1 MEAILPFKIKNE
13 QKFYESALKVGY
25 NEMEIY
31 KFIYVMQQSDMDIF
45 PKMHDERIN
54 ILIYGWELCEDYKQK
69 LSPDEWELPEE
80 MEVMLKLLVPW
91 SMDIWFSKEF
101 DKCKFYLKNGLI
113 HCLNRARDLLMRMP
127 DMMQINWDFLLLY
140 NLKPWNV
147 LYLKN
152 LTVTKEKTLEN
163 GAQSIETEE
172 LPPTNEDIAYVNL
185 EQLPLIVLRL
195 VKIFDQSSID
205 MVKTLCMRVIAAWNK
220 IHQTELETSGSRRPY
235 IPPEDKRCLLLI
247 CHIYLMAVYES
258 DDVKGYV
265 IDNMINNIRFY
276 YQGFQNSTAMY
287 AMDNLEYTPARFI
300 ALTNIHLRVQKR
312 DFFDFFIW
320 NKYDTSLVNLFGVV
334 SQAYKSY
341 LLGNLLM
348 ELNNMNEDDFASN
361 IPLYK
366 RLMNSYVNEREKS
379 EIFLLNEL
387 DKLEAQRYAHN
398 IIQTVRNVTD
408 FKNKICK
415 GNRMSNIGNYE
426 NSDDTVTPLA
436 DTNDENPAELKVEE
450 VKEELVGEELE
461 DEEERVR
468 IKESELR
475 LDPIFQNLPN
485 NESILYYVYEVLAKK
500 VDYKG
505 WHFAKIVLLM
515 KIIDHELNMIE
526 TWRYHPGLT
535 TDFMLNLEVKLSH
548 HYVDLAKIFKDHPFL
563 EQEFWLTAFYLNPT
577 PDIYETI
584 KRLGM
589 RNNRKRTDEHSKLVM
604 SIDNI
609 DAKYGLLSSTIDVK
623 EIASLAN
630 TDDPDTDYDP
640 LFSALHSLRVP
651 DSLVKDMIT
660 AIFLPRNRSFAWVVD
675 WAILRSR
682 CKMIMTSMKEKKRF
696 VELNMAEAN
705 ERLKYLIIDY
715 EKYKN
720 RPQLDYGTIEEGYE
734 NLMTSADFDKETDE
748 EEEEEEDDFEDD
760 EDVYESKKRGRGSFA
775 AAARKKEE
783 EKVQDDNSQED
794 DPFLMG
800 KRRTRART
808 AATLASFLF
817 QTLPRSSRRKRNQ
830 KPLEEETKPDDDKTS
845 ADNDDKSSDSKSPIT
860 TSDSPQPSSPLTAD
874 GDEKDTEIEIIPTKN
889 IKECLRER
897 PTFLNSTQGFQDLI
911 DIWDVEKTD
920 LQSIDEN
927 CVSLMESSAVL
938 QRAVKWKLLNK
949 EINPM
954 GCDEQEYIDE
964 TEMIIHNAEF
974 AIKMEL
980 NLSAIKE
987 EVVAEVLEEVGN
999 EETSK
1004 AMEVDADKENIT
1016 EKIDEMEEAITAK
1029 EAVELESI
1037 VLEESTVEKVTE
1049 IESNETEQ
1057 NKETSTL
1064 EDNSTESI
1072 NSDMST
1078 VAFKDSGEVS
1088 ESNTEMHSKRNSVNN
1103 DTELEMEKIPENDL
1117 NKSTETTTEHK
1128 ESTETEQEKINKE
1141 QLEDEE
1147 ITQNTNKDEKETKQ
1161 ASETENKADTSTKES
1176 ETNEKPS
1183 KDTEIKITD
1192 ELNKTDLENKI
1203 EANEKQPKQEENKD
1217 LATESISEKSTDVE
1231 KSMEMD
1237 LDKLTTID
1245 KATNQ
1250 TEEKAEDA
1258 SLKLTEVPETSEIKE
1273 VKNEKPAK
1281 DKDSNQLKQA
1291 KDSNEILLDKDK
1303 SLQEVNS
1310 KDTNKTDIKTSQTLE
1325 NEDKEANKTEDKP
1338 NEEHQITKETLEKDL
1353 ELNTEDSTTANK
1365 EDKVISCETHPKG
1378 EETLESETIDKDSHS
1393 QSLQEDLNIIL
1404 HYSSGEELDKSDNE
1418 TEKLTVAS
1426 VKSEDNQES
1435 TDSDT
1440 RNLKNL
1446 CLTKNVKVL
1455 VRKLRAADLTSLRQ
1469 PKVKILRVNYDKY
1482 AEEFRNKR
1490 RRITNKAYLDIDDS
1504 SNHSYG
1510 TNTSSSDAYRP
1521 SRVKRKIPLRRH
1533 SMRQA
1538 MRTSESDNDDSTN
1551 SDDLKLSTMV
1561 LKTKVRNRR
1570 LSTPSSSQSS
1580 TFAAVSSSS
1589 KRALGPKSTRY
1600 AAGPKSTRHTAGPK
1614 SAKHN
1619 LVVIPRS
1626 ASGLKLRISNAEQTT
1641 QETGVGKT
1649 RSSTSIEYDEIIQ
1662 LSSSSSDACIV
1673 NELAPIVEEVIEVDD
1688 HPLFEEEM
1696 VI

>member
-13 QKFYESALKVGY
+13 QKFFESALKVGY

-31 KFIYVMQQSDMDIF
+31 KFIYVMQQSDLDIF

-69 LSPDEWELPEE
+69 LNPNEWELPEE
-80 MEVMLKLLVPW
+80 MEVILKLLVPW
-91 SMDIWFSKEF
+91 SMDIWFSKEW
-101 DKCKFYLKNGLI
+101 DKCKIYLKIGLI

-147 LYLKN
+147 MYLKN

-172 LPPTNEDIAYVNL
+172 LPATNEDISYVKL

-195 VKIFDQSSID
+195 VKFFDQSSID

-287 AMDNLEYTPARFI
+287 VMDNLEYTPARFI
-300 ALTNIHLRVQKR
+300 ALTNMHLRVQKR

-379 EIFLLNEL
+379 ELFLLNEL

-436 DTNDENPAELKVEE
+436 DADNENPTEFAMEEE
-450 VKEELVGEELE
+450 VRDDVVGEEGE
-461 DEEERVR
+461 DEQERVR
-468 IKESELR
+468 KKESELR

-500 VDYKG
+500 DYKG
-505 WHFAKIVLLM
+505 WHFAKIVLLV

-535 TDFMLNLEVKLSH
+535 ADFMLNLEIKLSH

-577 PDIYETI
+577 NDIYETI

-589 RNNRKRTDEHSKLVM
+589 RNNRKRTDEQAKLVM

-623 EIASLAN
+623 EIATLAN
-630 TDDPDTDYDP
+630 TDDPDTDYNP
-640 LFSALHSLRVP
+640 LFAALHSLRVP

-660 AIFLPRNRSFAWVVD
+660 AIFLPRNKSFAWVVD
-675 WAILRSR
+675 WGVLRTR
-682 CKMIMTSMKEKKRF
+682 CKMIMNNSKEKKRF

-734 NLMTSADFDKETDE
+734 NLMTSGDFDKETDEE

-760 EDVYESKKRGRGSFA
+760 EDVYESKRRGRGSFA

-830 KPLEEETKPDDDKTS
+830 KPIEEETKADDDKTS
-845 ADNDDKSSDSKSPIT
+845 NDNDEKSSESKSPIT
-860 TSDSPQPSSPLTAD
+860 TSESPMPSSPLSGG
-874 GDEKDTEIEIIPTKN
+874 GDQKEPEIPILPTKN
-889 IKECLRER
+889 IKDCLKER
-897 PTFLNSTQGFQDLI
+897 PTFLNSTQGFQNLI
-911 DIWDVEKTD
+911 DIWNVEKTD

-938 QRAVKWKLLNK
+938 KRAIKWKQLNK

-954 GCDEQEYIDE
+954 GCDEEEFIDE
-964 TEMIIHNAEF
+964 SEMTIHNAEF
-974 AIKMEL
+974 AIKMEFNL
-980 NLSAIKE
+980 NAVKE
-987 EVVAEVLEEVGN
+987 EDVEMKNVEMDDDVENETNESHEVVA
-999 EETSK
+999 
-1004 AMEVDADKENIT
+1004 
-1016 EKIDEMEEAITAK
+1016 AK
-1029 EAVELESI
+1029 EAEVSEMIVMDEVTLEKEAELEA
-1037 VLEESTVEKVTE
+1037 
-1049 IESNETEQ
+1049 IENEQ
-1057 NKETSTL
+1057 NQEIPPIEENSDDSDMSTAAIKDNEEVSETNT
-1064 EDNSTESI
+1064 EMNNSKRNSI
-1072 NSDMST
+1072 NSDNEFLT
-1078 VAFKDSGEVS
+1078 D
-1088 ESNTEMHSKRNSVNN
+1088 
-1103 DTELEMEKIPENDL
+1103 KIDENEDL
-1117 NKSTETTTEHK
+1117 NEEDETTTKQIEIK
-1128 ESTETEQEKINKE
+1128 ETEQEEKT
-1141 QLEDEE
+1141 QED
-1147 ITQNTNKDEKETKQ
+1147 TSKDEQ
-1161 ASETENKADTSTKES
+1161 Q
-1176 ETNEKPS
+1176 S
-1183 KDTEIKITD
+1183 KDA
-1192 ELNKTDLENKI
+1192 LG
-1203 EANEKQPKQEENKD
+1203 QKD
-1217 LATESISEKSTDVE
+1217 KE
-1231 KSMEMD
+1231 
-1237 LDKLTTID
+1237 DK
-1245 KATNQ
+1245 Q
-1250 TEEKAEDA
+1250 TEEKSLIYELNEKDLKNKTETTISEDLTTTTTIAEKSTAGEESIEKVSETLTINDKVN
-1258 SLKLTEVPETSEIKE
+1258 SNESEKLEETQQDNKTEKPDDLEIKNNETSEK
-1273 VKNEKPAK
+1273 
-1281 DKDSNQLKQA
+1281 
-1291 KDSNEILLDKDK
+1291 
-1303 SLQEVNS
+1303 
-1310 KDTNKTDIKTSQTLE
+1310 
-1325 NEDKEANKTEDKP
+1325 
-1338 NEEHQITKETLEKDL
+1338 TKETLEKNLVSKEITEDANRTNNSNQDSSL
-1353 ELNTEDSTTANK
+1353 PNTET
-1365 EDKVISCETHPKG
+1365 ER
-1378 EETLESETIDKDSHS
+1378 SETKDKESHS
-1393 QSLQEDLNIIL
+1393 QSLLDESNIVL
-1404 HYSSGEELDKSDNE
+1404 HYSSCEDLEASKTQAEEIKSE
-1418 TEKLTVAS
+1418 TEETKDES
-1426 VKSEDNQES
+1426 VKSEEYSDS
-1435 TDSDT
+1435 SDT
-1440 RNLKNL
+1440 RELKNQ

-1455 VRKLRAADLTSLRQ
+1455 VRKLRPSDLTDLRQ
-1469 PKVKILRVNYDKY
+1469 PRIKIRRVSYEKYMEQLR
-1482 AEEFRNKR
+1482 AKR
-1490 RRITNKAYLDIDDS
+1490 RRMAGRAYVDIDDS
-1504 SNHSYG
+1504 SNSNNSYG
-1510 TNTSSSDAYRP
+1510 ANSSSSDAYQP
-1521 SRVKRKIPLRRH
+1521 PKVKRKLPLRRH
-1533 SMRQA
+1533 SLRQ
-1538 MRTSESDNDDSTN
+1538 MRTSESDYDSTN

-1561 LKTKVRNRR
+1561 TKVKVRERR

-1580 TFAAVSSSS
+1580 NNAASV
-1589 KRALGPKSTRY
+1589 RKST
-1600 AAGPKSTRHTAGPK
+1600 TAGPK
-1614 SAKHN
+1614 SSKHN
-1619 LVVIPRS
+1619 LVVTPRS
-1626 ASGLKLRISNAEQTT
+1626 ASGLKLRISNAEQNS
-1641 QETGVGKT
+1641 QEAKRKKT
-1649 RSSTSIEYDEIIQ
+1649 SSSIEYDDIIQ
-1662 LSSSSSDACIV
+1662 LSSSSSDACI
-1673 NELAPIVEEVIEVDD
+1673 LAPILEEVIEVDD
-1688 HPLFEEEM
+1688 HPLFEEE
-1696 VI
+1696 III